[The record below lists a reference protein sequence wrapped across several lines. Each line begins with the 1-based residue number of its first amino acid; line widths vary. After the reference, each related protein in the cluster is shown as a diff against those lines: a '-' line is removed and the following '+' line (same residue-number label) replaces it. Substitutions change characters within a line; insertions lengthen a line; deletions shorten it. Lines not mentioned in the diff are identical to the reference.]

1 MNLAGPGGLNVNG
14 QPSPYLD
21 ELASL
26 GPGQS
31 AANQNPWAGDD
42 PTPGSYLTS
51 GTWAGAAPAINLTV
65 NVNAGTVVG
74 QNAAQALVNLVMPQM
89 VAQLRQAGVKI

>member
-1 MNLAGPGGLNVNG
+1 MNLPHWVPAPPYKARQLKIRGPVTCI
-14 QPSPYLD
+14 
-21 ELASL
+21 
-26 GPGQS
+26 
-31 AANQNPWAGDD
+31 
-42 PTPGSYLTS
+42 TPGSYATP